1 MRAPRKP
8 YPVLIR
14 WTAIALLPMPLL
26 VGAMAAP
33 AAPGCFEWCS
43 VGQEFAAFAFRL
55 VGVLWLFAVLVVAW
69 PWRERESTVAV
80 SSAVLASSALL
91 IVTLRI
97 YQVVSFEV
105 IGLDLLL
112 VAWGLG
118 LGLQLPPVWR
128 LSRRTPPST
137 PLRVVVGAM
146 TLAVAVAALAVVFL
160 GNRVG
165 QADSLVVLTWFVF
178 VAGLLLISVAAL
190 RDGVAAPSVIGPL
203 VVACLPIVLLPVGI
217 AAPGDIGYAIFLVLP
232 LSAAAWL
239 WIAAAWLR
247 GTGLLASGRRAPAW
261 ARFSPRGSRGPRTP
275 P

>member
-1 MRAPRKP
+1 MAERESRAWRKP
-8 YPVLIR
+8 YPVLLG
-14 WTAIALLPMPLL
+14 WTAIALVPLLLL
-26 VGAMAAP
+26 VGAMAVP
-33 AAPGCFEWCS
+33 VAPGCFEWCNI
-43 VGQEFAAFAFRL
+43 GQEFAAFAFRL
-55 VGVLWLFAVLVVAW
+55 VSILWLLAVLVVACS
-69 PWRERESTVAV
+69 WRDREPTVAV
-80 SSAVLASSALL
+80 SSAVLASSAML

-97 YQVVSFEV
+97 YRVVSFDV
-105 IGLDLLL
+105 IGYDLLL

-128 LSRRTPPST
+128 LSKRTPPSN

-160 GNRVG
+160 GNSVG
-165 QADSLVVLTWFVF
+165 AADSSVVLTWFIF

-190 RDGVAAPSVIGPL
+190 RDGIARPTEIGPL

-239 WIAAAWLR
+239 RIAAVWLR
-247 GTGLLASGRRAPAW
+247 GTGSRELPAAP
-261 ARFSPRGSRGPRTP
+261 RV
-275 P
+275 